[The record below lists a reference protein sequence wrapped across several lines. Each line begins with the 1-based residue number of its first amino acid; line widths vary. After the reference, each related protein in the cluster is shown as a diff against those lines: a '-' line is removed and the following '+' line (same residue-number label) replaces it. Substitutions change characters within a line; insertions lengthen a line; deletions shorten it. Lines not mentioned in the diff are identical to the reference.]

1 MSKPKDLSKVGPG
14 PEKQS
19 NRLALALVSK
29 EHHVDARV
37 GSSVSLVKSSSS
49 TTSSS
54 PLSVVPTGN
63 PNTAPSHGKQPA
75 PFSES
80 KLPLPSLPPFL
91 LLAGFIS

>member
-19 NRLALALVSK
+19 NRLALAMVSK

-54 PLSVVPTGN
+54 SLSVVPTGN
-63 PNTAPSHGKQPA
+63 PNTPTSHGKQPA

-80 KLPLPSLPPFL
+80 
-91 LLAGFIS
+91 

>member
-19 NRLALALVSK
+19 NRLALAMVSK

-54 PLSVVPTGN
+54 SLSVVPTGN
-63 PNTAPSHGKQPA
+63 PNTATSHGKQPA

-80 KLPLPSLPPFL
+80 
-91 LLAGFIS
+91 